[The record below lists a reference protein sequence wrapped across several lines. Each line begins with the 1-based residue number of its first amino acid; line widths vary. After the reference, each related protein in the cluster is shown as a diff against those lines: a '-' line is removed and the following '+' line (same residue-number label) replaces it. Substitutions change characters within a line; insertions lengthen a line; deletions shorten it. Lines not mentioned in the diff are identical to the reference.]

1 MTHTALFGAALLL
14 ALLLCR
20 RAGMPSLTRTAW
32 ALIANCLC
40 ALVAIW
46 IWGATPWRALFVIDA
61 VTAYVVLRH
70 PARMAQAAIG
80 GMLACQVLAH
90 LSFGWV
96 GLSAGA
102 NYYLVSLN
110 LIGWLQVATLSGG
123 AIYGGGRKAYLGNC
137 RLFDSRQAAAHV
149 ASRVEGGG

>member
-1 MTHTALFGAALLL
+1 MTLTALFIGVLVL
-14 ALLLCR
+14 ALHLCR
-20 RAGMPSLTRTAW
+20 QAGMPKLTRTAW
-32 ALIANCLC
+32 ALIINCLC

-61 VTAYVVLRH
+61 VTAFVVLRN

-80 GMLACQVLAH
+80 GMLACQVLLH

-96 GLSAGA
+96 GLSTGA
-102 NYYLVSLN
+102 ADYLVTLN
-110 LIGWLQVATLSGG
+110 LIGWLQAATLLGG
-123 AIYGGGRKAYLGNC
+123 AVCGGRKIRVGN
-137 RLFDSRQAAAHV
+137 RWRFNRGQAAENV